1 MTTWKRTKP
10 KWPAS
15 LGLLFVMA
23 LGMLLLSEVQVK
35 AAATKV
41 LYIVDS
47 SGTNKTVTADD
58 SGAGW
63 SYAAD
68 TATLTLDGF
77 DGSYIESDGDL
88 KVVLKGTNRLTPDND
103 KNCVIKAG
111 SGQIT
116 IDKSDDDETDQLVI
130 ENAAMTQGEFSAFWH
145 LAGTEMKLKTKAF
158 MRLVSL
164 SPKALVSSSDFYA
177 CRWL

>member
-47 SGTNKTVTADD
+47 SGTNNTVTADD

-103 KNCVIKAG
+103 KNCVIKHLKRALHLRG
-111 SGQIT
+111 EIHMTWRIKKCDVSHPRLLRKNRDTTLPFLRIIVQICILMVDT
-116 IDKSDDDETDQLVI
+116 SDALD
-130 ENAAMTQGEFSAFWH
+130 
-145 LAGTEMKLKTKAF
+145 LATRRKH
-158 MRLVSL
+158 RL
-164 SPKALVSSSDFYA
+164 
-177 CRWL
+177 